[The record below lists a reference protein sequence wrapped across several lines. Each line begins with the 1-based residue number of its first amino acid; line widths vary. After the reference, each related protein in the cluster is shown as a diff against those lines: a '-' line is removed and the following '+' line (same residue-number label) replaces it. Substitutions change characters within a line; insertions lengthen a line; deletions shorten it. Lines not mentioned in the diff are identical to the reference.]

1 MYAVSAEH
9 LGRREY
15 SVTVEANNKTVKN
28 QFIMPMFNF
37 SKAAR
42 RIAEIVE
49 TLNVEH
55 DIDVE
60 DISIYT
66 ALEEAAERAG
76 QKIYAIACY

>member
-15 SVTVEANNKTVKN
+15 RVTVEANNKTVKN

-60 DISIYT
+60 DISICT

-76 QKIYAIACY
+76 QKIYAIACC